1 MANLSTGGYV
11 ASILKHGASE
21 MRRILRKDYKQ
32 LYMAEQ
38 QRNKV
43 LQNKLISVN
52 RLLSKIKNEKRIL
65 CRKLIQQNKM
75 KKNNKERMMKLKQQL
90 KTKENVAAEDRKL
103 LTAVRE
109 NEILKESIHNA
120 GLNKF
125 GRRYNHI
132 RLHATRQKLT
142 SSAGYKCLR
151 KSNIITLPHPKTV
164 TAWQKSVTI
173 EAGFNHEVLNRMA
186 FTGKT
191 MSAEDKVVAILIDG
205 MTINPMLHYNAKS
218 DRFYGFPSAGRQIC
232 VDEANDPEVLATEA
246 VTIMIKSIHRNG
258 HKQFKQVIGYFLAN
272 STLGSDLQKE
282 IVCEAVRLVFKSGF
296 TPVLLV
302 MDQHPTNVKMATTL
316 GVTIEKPVFKVDSN
330 EIVVFYDSP
339 HVFKSLRNNFHTKN
353 ILLNGEILSF
363 DHVIDLFNEDFGKI
377 PRLVPGLTKKAIE
390 LPAFSKMNVKTAVK
404 TFSRTTA
411 KAMLCYVELGK
422 MSESCLPTAEFIEK
436 MDGLFDVFNSKQ
448 ITDNVKP
455 LNSAITSDS
464 CHWDFL
470 EDVKQTF
477 EEMVFVPK
485 TSFDPSKVSFIS
497 CESVIYLDL

>member
-1 MANLSTGGYV
+1 
-11 ASILKHGASE
+11 
-21 MRRILRKDYKQ
+21 
-32 LYMAEQ
+32 MAEQ

-75 KKNNKERMMKLKQQL
+75 KKNNKERMMKLKQKL

-258 HKQFKQVIGYFLAN
+258 HKQFKQVI
-272 STLGSDLQKE
+272 
-282 IVCEAVRLVFKSGF
+282 FKYIF
-296 TPVLLV
+296 
-302 MDQHPTNVKMATTL
+302 
-316 GVTIEKPVFKVDSN
+316 
-330 EIVVFYDSP
+330 FYSE
-339 HVFKSLRNNFHTKN
+339 
-353 ILLNGEILSF
+353 LN
-363 DHVIDLFNEDFGKI
+363 
-377 PRLVPGLTKKAIE
+377 
-390 LPAFSKMNVKTAVK
+390 
-404 TFSRTTA
+404 
-411 KAMLCYVELGK
+411 
-422 MSESCLPTAEFIEK
+422 
-436 MDGLFDVFNSKQ
+436 
-448 ITDNVKP
+448 
-455 LNSAITSDS
+455 
-464 CHWDFL
+464 
-470 EDVKQTF
+470 
-477 EEMVFVPK
+477 
-485 TSFDPSKVSFIS
+485 
-497 CESVIYLDL
+497 